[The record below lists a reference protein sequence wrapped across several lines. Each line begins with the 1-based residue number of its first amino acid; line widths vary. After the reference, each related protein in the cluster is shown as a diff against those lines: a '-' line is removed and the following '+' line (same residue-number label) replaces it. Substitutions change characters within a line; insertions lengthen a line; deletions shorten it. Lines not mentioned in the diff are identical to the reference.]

1 MYTSLYM
8 KDARDFSQDL
18 EADGKFNGSVF
29 HRYFAPSADIAEI
42 YCRRCP
48 AFSSAKVLQD
58 ELNCFTLHWNSHKIR
73 PNRNTD
79 SPGG

>member
-42 YCRRCP
+42 NNLLQEVPCLFKCK
-48 AFSSAKVLQD
+48 SA
-58 ELNCFTLHWNSHKIR
+58 
-73 PNRNTD
+73 
-79 SPGG
+79 PG